1 MEVNC
6 RSFEYFPEQG
16 GHQRLLE
23 GRESERKGE
32 REWERGREREVC
44 QDSKDQVLLRIFPF
58 GIGAQTEFINVII

>member
-32 REWERGREREVC
+32 REWERGRERER
-44 QDSKDQVLLRIFPF
+44 SAKIPR
-58 GIGAQTEFINVII
+58 TKSY